1 MKYKYV
7 LFGGSGFLGQNLQK
21 FIHNKSLEAICLGSK
36 QINLLDSNN
45 SSKIKEYT
53 SYENTIYIF
62 FSALTPDKGKDI
74 NTFEKNIKMAKNFV
88 ENFDYTNLQ
97 SKKIIYISSDAVY
110 PLNEENISL
119 DTKPSPTDLY
129 SSMHLTREIM
139 FKEKFKKNL
148 FILRPTLIYGYGDT
162 HNSYGPNRFF
172 TQMINEKK
180 INIFGDGLD
189 IRDHLYIDDFCKLV
203 FSFSL
208 SDKFGS
214 FYLASGNSISYKELA
229 EIFMKKFKNNLFE
242 INKIEVDNH
251 PTKRYF
257 DINFLNNYF
266 KFFPSDLDKNIDNYF
281 KQINN

>member
-21 FIHNKSLEAICLGSK
+21 FIQNKSLEAICLGSK

-139 FKEKFKKNL
+139 FKEKYSDNL
-148 FILRPTLIYGYGDT
+148 TIIRPTLIFGYGDT

-172 TQMINEKK
+172 NQLMSDKEIT
-180 INIFGDGLD
+180 IFGDGLD
-189 IRDHLYIDDFCKLV
+189 IRDHLYINDFCYLLNKV
-203 FSFSL
+203 VK
-208 SDKFGS
+208 DKMYGIFN
-214 FYLASGNSISYKELA
+214 FASGNSISYYELA
-229 EIFMKKFKNNLFE
+229 NLFKNLFPEISIKKIPVNNKKTQRFFNVKKFLNE
-242 INKIEVDNH
+242 IN
-251 PTKRYF
+251 
-257 DINFLNNYF
+257 F
-266 KFFPSDLDKNIDNYF
+266 KFSNLEDSIIEYSKLLNIR
-281 KQINN
+281 